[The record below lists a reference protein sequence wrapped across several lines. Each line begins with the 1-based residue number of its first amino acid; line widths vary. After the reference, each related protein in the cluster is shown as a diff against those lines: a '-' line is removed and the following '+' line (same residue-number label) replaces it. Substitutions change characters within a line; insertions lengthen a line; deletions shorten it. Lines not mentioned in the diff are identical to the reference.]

1 MSSDDES
8 LCHGPEGLSMS
19 PGEQRGRVR
28 LTLSP
33 SEEKKRTKA
42 LERTERMLSEDI
54 RIAGSLLEMIEAGL
68 LPRAARAMPS
78 AMEGPPRAY
87 RHGRGRWRGWPP
99 NARGR
104 VGLRRCGV
112 EGEAPCCLCV
122 PPPHPRASSTPATA
136 PASPPCGTSPTVPP

>member
-1 MSSDDES
+1 MSNDES
-8 LCHGPEGLSMS
+8 LRHGPEGLSMS

-54 RIAGSLLEMIEAGL
+54 RIAGSLLEMIEAGV

-78 AMEGPPRAY
+78 VMEGPQGPTGMDGAD
-87 RHGRGRWRGWPP
+87 GVAGPQMP
-99 NARGR
+99 V
-104 VGLRRCGV
+104 VG
-112 EGEAPCCLCV
+112 
-122 PPPHPRASSTPATA
+122 
-136 PASPPCGTSPTVPP
+136 